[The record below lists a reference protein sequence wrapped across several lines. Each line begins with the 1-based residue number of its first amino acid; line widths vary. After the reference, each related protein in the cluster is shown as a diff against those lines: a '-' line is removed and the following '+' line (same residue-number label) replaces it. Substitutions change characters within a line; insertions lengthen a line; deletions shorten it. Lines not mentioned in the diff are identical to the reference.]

1 MNKLVLP
8 LMLFGLGLLAST
20 AEAFRLT
27 PLSEESIVVEL
38 TTEAESREQALA
50 KAKSEAILGSV
61 GRIFLDQKLLMADQ
75 ILGKYVG
82 NYADQFVDGQ
92 EILSEEFLAGK
103 NIVKSKVFVNFSRLE
118 KDLTEK
124 RFIYSP
130 AYKPIFTGFMTE
142 TLEGKTNFDGV
153 ALKSLTGSLR
163 ELGMKPFAAQLQTP
177 PSTADVSTEAFLLDS
192 AVISSQR
199 SGIEIIVTGEA
210 DINLVEKRKLYFDEY
225 WFYETNVTARLI
237 RVDTREVLAEAT
249 AKGSSSEKDQTE
261 AIGLSLDR
269 ANEVVAQQL
278 FTKYSEFWPN
288 VVQLQSD
295 YEVLFT
301 GVTPELERII
311 IQNLERLGGNIKV
324 NTRKSFDRSTVLSI
338 DYDGPREL
346 LIENLNSCPYPTLYI
361 LNPDAP
367 TGLEIQVS
375 I

>member
-38 TTEAESREQALA
+38 TTEAESRELALA

-82 NYADQFVDGQ
+82 NYADQFIDGQ

-118 KDLTEK
+118 KDLAEK

-130 AYKPIFTGFMTE
+130 AYKPVFTGFMTE

-153 ALKSLTGSLR
+153 ALKSLTESLR

-177 PSTADVSTEAFLLDS
+177 PSTADVSTETFLLDS
-192 AVISSQR
+192 AIISSQR

-210 DINLVEKRKLYFDEY
+210 EINLVEKKKLYFDEY
-225 WFYETNVTARLI
+225 WFYETSVTARLI

-249 AKGSSSEKDQTE
+249 AKGTSSEKEQSE

-278 FTKYSEFWPN
+278 FTKYSEFWPK

-295 YEVLFT
+295 YELLFT

-361 LNPDAP
+361 LNPDSP